1 MKPQTQTAKQMIT
14 LGRGKGQRQFD
25 VSLEGQIPDLWHI
38 AQAELDL
45 DCKRA
50 ILETWHLAH
59 DMRRALSELTAQRD
73 ALLEACKAALL
84 YDDLEACKAALL
96 YDDEGNGA
104 YNGLSKWANMR
115 DALINAIALCEP
127 KEKKASV

>member
-84 YDDLEACKAALL
+84 YDD
-96 YDDEGNGA
+96 EGNGA